1 MPSFGRRLRASR
13 RLRRGA
19 TALALAVV
27 ALGAVIAFA
36 ATAATAS
43 RSVVVRKHVPSPGR
57 YRVSIVV
64 SGQST
69 AANRVLVT
77 LGTAKTYVLTA
88 SPNSPATVTAQVAV
102 TAGRLVTVRAS
113 GAAARPRLKIE
124 LTKLVTLPGGAA
136 VPASASASG
145 SIEPLGVVGSWH
157 LIFDDD
163 FAGSSL
169 DPTWSTGWFGSG
181 ITGGIGGA
189 PEPECYDPSHVVQA
203 HGELAIRFTKQTES
217 CDGRSHPYTTGIVT
231 TNGNFSFTYG
241 YIEFR
246 AWLPTTSDGQ
256 VADWPDLWTDGQHWP
271 ADGEID
277 VAEGLGGSACAH
289 WHGPTDNGNGFG
301 AGGGSGCPA
310 GTFTGGWHTFGADWE
325 PGIVTW
331 YYDGTEIGCVAS
343 SGSECAG
350 ANSTITGSP
359 MYLILSL
366 GSNPADT
373 ITAPTSLRVAYVR
386 VWQH

>member
-1 MPSFGRRLRASR
+1 MAMP
-13 RLRRGA
+13 RRGGA
-19 TALALAVV
+19 VLALAAV
-27 ALGAVIAFA
+27 ALGAVIAFG
-36 ATAATAS
+36 ATAAIAS

-57 YRVSIVV
+57 YNVSIVV
-64 SGQST
+64 SGQSD
-69 AANRVLVT
+69 AANRVAVKV
-77 LGTAKTYVLTA
+77 GTARTYVVTT
-88 SPNSPATVTAQVAV
+88 SPNRPTTVTAQVVV
-102 TAGRLVTVRAS
+102 TGRVLTVRAS
-113 GAAARPRLKIE
+113 GRSAPPRLKIE
-124 LTKLVTLPGGAA
+124 LTKLETLPGGVAL
-136 VPASASASG
+136 PASASG
-145 SIEPLGVVGSWH
+145 SIEPLEVAGTWH

-203 HGELAIRFTKQTES
+203 NGELDINFTKQTES
-217 CDGRSHPYTTGIVT
+217 CDGASHPYTTGIVT
-231 TNGNFSFTYG
+231 TNGNFDFTYG

-277 VAEGLGGSACAH
+277 VVEGLDGAACAH
-289 WHGPTDNGNGFG
+289 WHGPTDNGAGFG
-301 AGGGSGCPA
+301 AGGGTGCPA
-310 GTFTGGWHTFGADWE
+310 ATLTGGWHTFGADWE

-331 YYDGTEIGCVAS
+331 YYDGTDIGCVAS
-343 SGSECAG
+343 SGTECG
-350 ANSTITGSP
+350 GVNSIVTSSP

-366 GSNPADT
+366 GSNPDYT